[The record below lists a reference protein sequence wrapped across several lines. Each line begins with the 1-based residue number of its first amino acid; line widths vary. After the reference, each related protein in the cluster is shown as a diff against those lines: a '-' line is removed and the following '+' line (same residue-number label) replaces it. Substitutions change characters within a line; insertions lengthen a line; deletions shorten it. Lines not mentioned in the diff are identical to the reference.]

1 MAGGLSRSAGVLRP
15 DLSDTVVIIP
25 ARFGS
30 SRLPGKPLAD
40 VAGLP
45 LVVRVLNGLK
55 DSGLHTLVVATDDL
69 RIVEAVGSAGFTAV
83 MTGPAS
89 TGTERV
95 LAAWGELGCPG
106 SRIVNV
112 QGDEPLVDHRWIQ
125 ALATVP
131 ASPGRIVTLVREIPA
146 ASAGSTDLVK
156 VVASQSGRAV
166 YFSRLPVPWGADPLL
181 EHMGVYAYSP
191 GSLRAAAGAGTT
203 VLSSTER
210 LEQLAWLEAGLE
222 IIVVECDL
230 PSISVDTP
238 EDLERAVEHFSR

>member
-1 MAGGLSRSAGVLRP
+1 MAGGLSGSAGPSRP
-15 DLSDTVVIIP
+15 DLSDTAVIIP

-40 VAGLP
+40 VAGTP

-55 DSGLHTLVVATDDL
+55 DSGLHTLAVATDDL
-69 RIVEAVGSAGFTAV
+69 RIVETVRSAGFTAI

-95 LAAWGELGCPG
+95 FAAWEELGCPG

-112 QGDEPLVDHRWIQ
+112 QGDEPLVNSGWIQ
-125 ALATVP
+125 ALATVQ
-131 ASPGRIVTLVREIPA
+131 ASPDRIVTLARDVPTT
-146 ASAGSTDLVK
+146 SAGSPDLVK
-156 VVASQSGRAV
+156 VVVSRAGRAV

-181 EHMGVYAYSP
+181 EHMGVYAFSP
-191 GSLRAAAGAGTT
+191 GSLRSAAGAGTT
-203 VLSSTER
+203 ALSSTER

-222 IIVVECDL
+222 IIVVECGFR
-230 PSISVDTP
+230 SISVDTT